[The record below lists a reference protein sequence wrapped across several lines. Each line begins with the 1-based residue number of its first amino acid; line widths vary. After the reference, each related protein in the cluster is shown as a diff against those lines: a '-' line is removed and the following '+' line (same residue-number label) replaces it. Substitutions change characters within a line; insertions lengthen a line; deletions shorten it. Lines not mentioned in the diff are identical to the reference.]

1 MEEGVWP
8 SFDLSKLSFSRRGCP
23 NTLGRCQRTEDFPHA
38 DQRGTVSGRL
48 LVRDKYINEQL
59 MTVNF
64 AMASNC

>member
-1 MEEGVWP
+1 MLTESQSWP
-8 SFDLSKLSFSRRGCP
+8 YDFPLS
-23 NTLGRCQRTEDFPHA
+23 EDFPHA